1 MWDILNQAFPECTQR
16 SRIITTTRI
25 ISVALNCCLHRSEY
39 IFEMKPLGDDCSRKL
54 FFKGL
59 FGSERD
65 CPHRFK
71 EASNKI
77 VQICGGLPLAIIII
91 ASLLAS
97 QPVVSMRLWIHICN
111 SLRPDLWTDST
122 SDGMKQVLNLC
133 YNNLPHYLKNCMLYL
148 NKYPEGYKI
157 SKDALVKAWV
167 AEGFINVTKDLGM
180 EKVAA
185 RYFDELIGRRF
196 IQPIEINYNDE
207 VSSCTVHDL
216 VRDLIAQKSA
226 DENFIVIIDGY
237 RKNVGLID
245 KVRRL
250 SVQFF
255 YSKYTK
261 VPSNIKRS
269 QVRSLTF
276 FGLLRCMPS
285 ITDFKLIR
293 VLNLQLVGHL
303 GENTLDLTGISVL
316 FQLKYLKIVC
326 DICIELPNQM
336 RGLQLLET
344 MDMKTKL
351 TAVPWDV
358 FHLPGL
364 LHLYLLLEPNLLDW
378 IGQMKSTITL
388 DASSNSAQG
397 NLNNLQDICLSCC
410 ALPSEHLQRNME
422 TLGSLLGAVS
432 NLKTLS
438 IVSSSNQNVDMVSGT
453 SDATVAWDFL
463 TPPRFLQRFEWLL
476 HDCIFSKIPEW
487 IGELDNLCILNIAV
501 RELVKNGINI
511 LRGLP
516 ALTSLSLNVHTT
528 SIEKVIFDKGGF
540 SVLKYLEFRCSAPWL
555 KFESDALPNL
565 RKLKLVFNS
574 LFENIHGTAPISIE
588 HLSCLEEISAKIR
601 GGGNVEFPLT
611 SAISNHPGN
620 PRINFQL
627 VDGVFYGD
635 EDEEHATPTMG
646 LEGRCWETVSGDS
659 DGVGRCPQPNHV
671 LENVLLESILQF
683 LTTARDRN
691 MASLVCRYWY
701 HAEAETRQELFIRNC
716 YAVSPNRVTER
727 FRGLCSITLKG
738 RPCFAD
744 STLVPK
750 GWGAY
755 ASPWVAALGPA
766 YPHLKCIFLKR
777 MTVSDNDLRLIAQ
790 SFPQLRELSLMSC
803 DKFSATGLAI
813 IAEQCR
819 HLHVLDLINDKV
831 EDTVD
836 KQVDWISMFP
846 KPSTSLESLLFSCVD
861 TPCNFES
868 LEALVARSP
877 GLCQL
882 GVNRHVTV
890 EQLCCL
896 MAIAPNLTHLG
907 TGVFRSKTGYPAGEA
922 PPSVSELATYFAA
935 CRSLHSLSGLQDA
948 NPDYLPAIYPV
959 CANLTSLNISS
970 ATLTGQ
976 QLAPIIRSCGNLR
989 TFCVRDSIGDD
1000 GLSAIAETCLDLQD
1014 LRVYRLLRGSE
1025 HHLSVS
1031 DVGLETI
1038 SKGCQ
1043 KLKTLTYY
1051 CGSMTNAAM
1060 VIMSSNCPNLE
1071 VFRLSILKTYLPD
1084 RITGEPMDEG
1094 FGAIVMNCKKLSR
1107 LSTSGL
1113 VTDKAFAYIGQYGKS
1128 IKTLSVA
1135 FSGNTDMSLRYVFE
1149 GCTRLQKLEVRECPF
1164 GDEGLLSGLSHFWNM
1179 RFLWM
1184 SSCRVTMT
1192 GCRYVAQQMPN
1203 LVAEVISGHSG
1214 NEDVTA
1220 DNVDHLYL
1228 YRSLAGPRD
1237 DAPSF
1242 VKIL

>member
-364 LHLYLLLEPNLLDW
+364 LHLYQ
-378 IGQMKSTITL
+378 IGR
-388 DASSNSAQG
+388 A
-397 NLNNLQDICLSCC
+397 
-410 ALPSEHLQRNME
+410 
-422 TLGSLLGAVS
+422 
-432 NLKTLS
+432 
-438 IVSSSNQNVDMVSGT
+438 
-453 SDATVAWDFL
+453 
-463 TPPRFLQRFEWLL
+463 
-476 HDCIFSKIPEW
+476 
-487 IGELDNLCILNIAV
+487 
-501 RELVKNGINI
+501 
-511 LRGLP
+511 
-516 ALTSLSLNVHTT
+516 
-528 SIEKVIFDKGGF
+528 
-540 SVLKYLEFRCSAPWL
+540 
-555 KFESDALPNL
+555 
-565 RKLKLVFNS
+565 
-574 LFENIHGTAPISIE
+574 
-588 HLSCLEEISAKIR
+588 
-601 GGGNVEFPLT
+601 
-611 SAISNHPGN
+611 
-620 PRINFQL
+620 
-627 VDGVFYGD
+627 
-635 EDEEHATPTMG
+635 
-646 LEGRCWETVSGDS
+646 
-659 DGVGRCPQPNHV
+659 HV
-671 LENVLLESILQF
+671 
-683 LTTARDRN
+683 
-691 MASLVCRYWY
+691 
-701 HAEAETRQELFIRNC
+701 
-716 YAVSPNRVTER
+716 
-727 FRGLCSITLKG
+727 
-738 RPCFAD
+738 
-744 STLVPK
+744 
-750 GWGAY
+750 
-755 ASPWVAALGPA
+755 
-766 YPHLKCIFLKR
+766 
-777 MTVSDNDLRLIAQ
+777 
-790 SFPQLRELSLMSC
+790 
-803 DKFSATGLAI
+803 
-813 IAEQCR
+813 
-819 HLHVLDLINDKV
+819 
-831 EDTVD
+831 
-836 KQVDWISMFP
+836 
-846 KPSTSLESLLFSCVD
+846 
-861 TPCNFES
+861 
-868 LEALVARSP
+868 
-877 GLCQL
+877 
-882 GVNRHVTV
+882 
-890 EQLCCL
+890 
-896 MAIAPNLTHLG
+896 
-907 TGVFRSKTGYPAGEA
+907 
-922 PPSVSELATYFAA
+922 
-935 CRSLHSLSGLQDA
+935 
-948 NPDYLPAIYPV
+948 
-959 CANLTSLNISS
+959 
-970 ATLTGQ
+970 
-976 QLAPIIRSCGNLR
+976 
-989 TFCVRDSIGDD
+989 
-1000 GLSAIAETCLDLQD
+1000 
-1014 LRVYRLLRGSE
+1014 
-1025 HHLSVS
+1025 
-1031 DVGLETI
+1031 
-1038 SKGCQ
+1038 
-1043 KLKTLTYY
+1043 
-1051 CGSMTNAAM
+1051 
-1060 VIMSSNCPNLE
+1060 
-1071 VFRLSILKTYLPD
+1071 
-1084 RITGEPMDEG
+1084 
-1094 FGAIVMNCKKLSR
+1094 
-1107 LSTSGL
+1107 
-1113 VTDKAFAYIGQYGKS
+1113 
-1128 IKTLSVA
+1128 
-1135 FSGNTDMSLRYVFE
+1135 
-1149 GCTRLQKLEVRECPF
+1149 
-1164 GDEGLLSGLSHFWNM
+1164 
-1179 RFLWM
+1179 
-1184 SSCRVTMT
+1184 
-1192 GCRYVAQQMPN
+1192 
-1203 LVAEVISGHSG
+1203 
-1214 NEDVTA
+1214 
-1220 DNVDHLYL
+1220 
-1228 YRSLAGPRD
+1228 
-1237 DAPSF
+1237 
-1242 VKIL
+1242 